1 MKEIVEKFVEE
12 TGQYTYTAF
21 MNWLYA
27 TDWETGLD
35 VLDDHLYQEEV
46 KILLEIYKDE
56 KAK

>member
-12 TGQYTYTAF
+12 TGQYEYAQF
-21 MNWLYA
+21 MQWLYG

-35 VLDDHLYQEEV
+35 VVDDHLYQEEV
-46 KILLEIYKDE
+46 KLLLEIYRNE